1 MSGLTEL
8 NSETKW
14 DLKRFGRSQPRH
26 KLSSVIARI
35 QLAFF
40 ELSLSFVAANRQTI
54 SDLLLPGGEALRS
67 GGDCRLAA
75 LNCRRSTMYDPRA
88 GMSLFSK

>member
-26 KLSSVIARI
+26 QLSSVIARI
-35 QLAFF
+35 QLAILWAIAF
-40 ELSLSFVAANRQTI
+40 I
-54 SDLLLPGGEALRS
+54 P
-67 GGDCRLAA
+67 
-75 LNCRRSTMYDPRA
+75 RR
-88 GMSLFSK
+88 

>member
-26 KLSSVIARI
+26 
-35 QLAFF
+35 
-40 ELSLSFVAANRQTI
+40 
-54 SDLLLPGGEALRS
+54 
-67 GGDCRLAA
+67 
-75 LNCRRSTMYDPRA
+75 
-88 GMSLFSK
+88 